1 MITVCGCGCKYI
13 HFFLEAYYIKKNDD
27 VGLGT
32 FKIMLDQPGA
42 PIIQIKT
49 GSISHLEKLL
59 S

>member
-1 MITVCGCGCKYI
+1 MCVCVCVCKYI
-13 HFFLEAYYIKKNDD
+13 YIFLEAYYILKKNND

-32 FKIMLDQPGA
+32 FKIMLDEPGT

-49 GSISHLEKLL
+49 GSISHPEKLL